1 MGTVLN
7 GSTCSLWQQPS
18 SNPPAAAHVPVMRQ
32 AGSSWE
38 GIPPGLLNDIN
49 AVDNCLGC
57 AAGWQEHE
65 EQQPPLVD
73 QAYVRQ
79 WIARCYGSASFRRP
93 LAEQDM
99 RALELRAGLKVDEE
113 ARMVVHSTGAWA
125 AFREWFAKSVRTL
138 QQVGRGT
145 RGSAV
150 PLLHA
155 GVVCL
160 ALQRVG
166 RQGWLQAACSCG
178 VIAPDS

>member
-1 MGTVLN
+1 MRGH
-7 GSTCSLWQQPS
+7 PS
-18 SNPPAAAHVPVMRQ
+18 RAACLH
-32 AGSSWE
+32 E
-38 GIPPGLLNDIN
+38 GLLNTLN
-49 AVDNCLGC
+49 AVDDSLSR

-99 RALELRAGLKVDEE
+99 RALELRAGLQPDEE
-113 ARMVVHSTGAWA
+113 SRMVVHSTGAWA

-138 QQVGRGT
+138 QQVGSGGRGV
-145 RGSAV
+145 AL

-155 GVVCL
+155 GVVSP
-160 ALQRVG
+160 ALERAG
-166 RQGWLQAACSCG
+166 RQGWL
-178 VIAPDS
+178 